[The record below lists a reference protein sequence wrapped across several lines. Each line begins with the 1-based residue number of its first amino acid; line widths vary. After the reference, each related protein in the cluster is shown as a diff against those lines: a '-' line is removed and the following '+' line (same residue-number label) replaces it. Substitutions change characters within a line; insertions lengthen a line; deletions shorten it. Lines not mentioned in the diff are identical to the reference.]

1 MTGAPNAT
9 ANEIR
14 KEQQRLRY
22 LRTLVDLT
30 TQIIM
35 QGGLERADAERLVE
49 ATRQQVL
56 RLFPGQDQT
65 YDLIYRPRFERLVRE
80 FAKSG
85 GRLLPFRPSRGPHP
99 GD

>member
-1 MTGAPNAT
+1 MTGTPNAT
-9 ANEIR
+9 ADEIR

-30 TQIIM
+30 TQIII
-35 QGGLERADAERLVE
+35 QGRLERADAERLVE

-80 FAKSG
+80 FTRRG
-85 GRLLPFRPSRGPHP
+85 GKLLPFRPTHQPRV